1 MQIDWRAVG
10 LGIVVAI
17 GISVPLAL
25 VYQLLRDSYTST
37 VLQVVF
43 LLLVLAG
50 LVAGGFV
57 AGWKGPR
64 TPLTHGILAALAA
77 YLLLQV
83 VTLVLLIARSEDLDF
98 DTLVE
103 IVFNA
108 GLAAGMG
115 LLGGWIANWRT
126 TRSVAGRQA

>member
-10 LGIVVAI
+10 LGMVAAV
-17 GISVPLAL
+17 GIAVPLAL

-37 VLQVVF
+37 LLQVVF
-43 LLLVLAG
+43 LVLVLAG
-50 LVAGGFV
+50 LAIGGFI
-57 AGWKGPR
+57 AGWKGPIA
-64 TPLTHGILAALAA
+64 PLTHGILAALAA
-77 YLLLQV
+77 YVLLQV
-83 VTLVLLIARSEDLDF
+83 VTLVLLVARSEDLDF
-98 DTLVE
+98 NTLAG

-115 LLGGWIANWRT
+115 LLGGWIANWRA